1 MTLSPTNL
9 SHYFQNVP
17 KGLAETVQSRFTDV
31 QHSFIYETRRHFNHT
46 VYQRHPFATFVLG
59 KEIASGDILM
69 GVSLTNPLDHM
80 VRSIGK
86 IKALQKLVSKN
97 AILVANTND
106 HSQAAGFHFNLRT
119 ILTKHHG
126 RIHPETLWNDAI
138 HTFNNILKDIQG
150 IRFKDVPEKH
160 IQAAY

>member
-31 QHSFIYETRRHFNHT
+31 QHSFIYETRRHFDHNGKEI
-46 VYQRHPFATFVLG
+46 VQRHPFAAFVLG
-59 KEIASGDILM
+59 KEIASSGDILL
-69 GVSLTNPLDHM
+69 GVSVTNPLDNM

-97 AILVANTND
+97 ASVFLLDNTLEHNLDLIGYHRLFRQHEEILW
-106 HSQAAGFHFNLRT
+106 G
-119 ILTKHHG
+119 
-126 RIHPETLWNDAI
+126 DAE
-138 HTFNNILKDIQG
+138 HTFQNIIKDIQG